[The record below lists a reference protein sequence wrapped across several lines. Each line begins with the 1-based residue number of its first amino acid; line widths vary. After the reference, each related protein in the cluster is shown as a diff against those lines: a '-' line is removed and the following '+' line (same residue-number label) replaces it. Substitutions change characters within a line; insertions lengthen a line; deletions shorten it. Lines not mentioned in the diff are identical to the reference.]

1 VNATD
6 NPLLALP
13 RPLPFDRVRAEHVVP
28 GIRALIEKAKERL
41 DEVIRMPGPRTWEN
55 TMGALDTLTEP
66 LDEGM
71 GLVSHLESVATEP
84 ALREAYSA
92 VQPEVSAFYSSI
104 ALSERL
110 WNALK
115 AFAATDEAKA
125 LTGPRKRYLEKT
137 LADFRR
143 AGADLPPEGKKR
155 LEAIDVELAEVTLK
169 FSQNTLDST
178 GAFELLIDDPV
189 KLAGLPKSAVDA
201 ARQSAEKAGKQGFR
215 FSLQAPSYI
224 PVMTYLE
231 DRSIRE
237 TLYRA
242 YNTRATSGDRDNR
255 PLVRRILQL
264 RREKAKL
271 LGYPHFA
278 DLVLEDRMAKSGEA
292 ARKFVANLRDK
303 TETFFRKENDDL
315 LAFRRE
321 LEGANAPPLMPWD
334 VSFYAEKLRRSRYD
348 LDEEELRPYFV
359 ADRVLDGLFQIAS
372 RLYGIRIVSD
382 PSAPVW
388 HESVRAH
395 SIVDDDGTPLG
406 GFYVDLYPRTTK
418 RDGAW
423 MHGLLTGYGSRPAAL
438 EVVVANVT
446 PPVGNRPALL
456 THAEVE
462 TLFHEFGHMLH
473 HALSRVE
480 LRSLAGTNVAWDFVE
495 LPSQIM
501 ENWAWEREALDLFA
515 RHVDSGET
523 LPDALLEKMTRAKA
537 FRAANQQMRQLGFA
551 EVDLALH
558 IDLDPTG
565 KEDPLDVGRAILQRY
580 SAVPLPD
587 EHAMLASFGHLF
599 GDSVGYA
606 AGYYSYKWAEV
617 LEADAFGR
625 FKEEG
630 IFRREVGARFRDAI
644 LSRGDSD
651 DPAELFRQFRG
662 RDPRLEPLLERF
674 GLVHPAG

>member
-1 VNATD
+1 
-6 NPLLALP
+6 
-13 RPLPFDRVRAEHVVP
+13 
-28 GIRALIEKAKERL
+28 
-41 DEVIRMPGPRTWEN
+41 MPGPRTWEN